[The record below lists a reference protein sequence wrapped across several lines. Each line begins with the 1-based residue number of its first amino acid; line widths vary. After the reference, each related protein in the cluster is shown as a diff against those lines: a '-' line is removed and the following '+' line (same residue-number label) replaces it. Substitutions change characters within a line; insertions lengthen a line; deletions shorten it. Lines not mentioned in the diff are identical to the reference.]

1 MWKRLKRL
9 WEMSKYEVV
18 NEHVIDHERMIVSQR
33 PVLKNV
39 EARPKG
45 MATIVDMEDTI
56 ARDFK
61 SEEE

>member
-1 MWKRLKRL
+1 MWERLKRIWKL
-9 WEMSKYEVV
+9 GDYEVV
-18 NEHVIDHERMIVSQR
+18 TDQNLVGYGKV
-33 PVLKNV
+33 PVQPRLKV
-39 EARPKG
+39 AEPAMKR

>member
-1 MWKRLKRL
+1 MFKRLRRL

-18 NEHVIDHERMIVSQR
+18 NEEVIGHDRMIVSNR

-45 MATIVDMEDTI
+45 MATIVDMEDSVK
-56 ARDFK
+56 RDFP
-61 SEEE
+61 EEE